1 MINTSLNVQQK
12 VFVIF
17 ELNAD
22 GTVLYFRDAGNGF
35 ASDLQPNPIGHNFFE
50 ITLFENAEEL
60 RHRFNNFIKGHDTVE
75 NFKTTLSVA
84 NDLLPARVML
94 MRVFERSNNERA
106 QSVIVDIRSV

>member
-1 MINTSLNVQQK
+1 MINTSQNIQQK

-22 GTVLYFRDAGNGF
+22 GTVLYFRNTENDFTG
-35 ASDLQPNPIGHNFFE
+35 DLQPNPVGRNFFE
-50 ITLFENAEEL
+50 MTLFENTEDL
-60 RHRFNNFIKGHDTVE
+60 RRRFNNFIKGHDTVE
-75 NFKTTLSVA
+75 NFKTTLAVA
-84 NDLLPARVML
+84 NNMLPARVML

>member
-1 MINTSLNVQQK
+1 MINTTQNVQQK

-22 GTVLYFRDAGNGF
+22 GTVLYFRNAGDDF
-35 ASDLQPNPIGHNFFE
+35 AGDLQPNPVGHNFFE
-50 ITLFENAEEL
+50 MTLFENAEDL
-60 RHRFNNFIKGHDTVE
+60 RRRFNNFIKGHDTVE
-75 NFKTTLSVA
+75 NFKTTLAIV

-106 QSVIVDIRSV
+106 QSVIVDIRSI